1 MDIHLKVQYV
11 INIVVCIQR
20 TSTFQTE
27 LVAKIMANIGSIG
40 TATWAQYSF
49 SCGLKIEIILKIL
62 NNVIHTCVSTKSC
75 WIWCASLRVPNCKA
89 PL

>member
-27 LVAKIMANIGSIG
+27 LAAKRMANIRNIG
-40 TATWAQYSF
+40 N
-49 SCGLKIEIILKIL
+49 CLLGLVLIFMWSK
-62 NNVIHTCVSTKSC
+62 N
-75 WIWCASLRVPNCKA
+75 
-89 PL
+89 